1 MFPIFVKKIPFYSN
15 INKKNQVS
23 NYEYQLSFYVN
34 KNSNEILKKIKKKM
48 NNKREEGINYLQFQL
63 FKTISILILLNLK
76 SNINDNIDEE
86 EFKENNLIRKIG
98 KYFKRF
104 YDYDMVTLKNF
115 IRDNLMLLPSLN
127 IIKKKII
134 LLLRVENINDF
145 VIDNFREDKVIENC
159 NLNENK
165 SDTSITKSIN
175 YLDFFKN
182 VIHSNEMKSISDIN
196 TISNNSSNKND
207 DDVHF
212 FKQNNQSQSNIL
224 KNENNILN
232 NNKNTSSLNENKN
245 EVDNK
250 NDLNDNS
257 NLFFQDEKLNYSS
270 NLFFGNENLKYNSN
284 LVFQNDNLKNNTNV
298 IDQKD
303 NDINIFNNILNNK
316 SSILIHQNENLNN
329 NINIINPKVDNDNNN
344 LSSQTNYFIFNEKLN
359 NLNYINQKENLNDEL
374 KKKNNNKNSK
384 KEKANNVLNNI
395 NVDNVI
401 ENNSFITP
409 IKTKIKVHVYSPNK
423 SEKNNNINIE
433 SNNNSLSDLYKPDY
447 NINNYTESQNNP
459 NINISKINDIP
470 NSNYYLGKKTNLIK
484 QNIQPEKKESL
495 YNIINDTNAQ
505 LMLDNNNSF
514 IKNNYFQN
522 NVKKEINNSILD
534 FIILEN
540 DKILKEKNIINDEKD
555 HLIFE
560 ISSFDN
566 INNINP
572 INNDQKIVPIIKP
585 QYRRS
590 HFYIPNI
597 NNEIYKKPSIEKG
610 YFKKQ
615 NLKKPKKNGDYEKD
629 KNKIMEIINN
639 KEVLNN
645 NDENQNKKLNISVI
659 TEDDTSENN

>member
-23 NYEYQLSFYVN
+23 NYEYHISICVN

-48 NNKREEGINYLQFQL
+48 KNKREEGINYLQFQL
-63 FKTISILILLNLK
+63 FKTISILILLNLNSK
-76 SNINDNIDEE
+76 IKDNIEEE

-98 KYFKRF
+98 KYFKKF
-104 YDYDMVTLKNF
+104 YDYDMETLKNF
-115 IRDNLMLLPSLN
+115 IKDNIMLLPSLN

-145 VIDNFREDKVIENC
+145 IIENFREDQVIDNC

-182 VIHSNEMKSISDIN
+182 VIRSNEMKSISDIN

-207 DDVHF
+207 NESHF
-212 FKQNNQSQSNIL
+212 FNVL
-224 KNENNILN
+224 KNENNNLN
-232 NNKNTSSLNENKN
+232 NVKNTSSLNENKN
-245 EVDNK
+245 EMDDE

-284 LVFQNDNLKNNTNV
+284 LVFQKDNLKNNTND
-298 IDQKD
+298 INQKD
-303 NDINIFNNILNNK
+303 NDINIFNNVLNNK
-316 SSILIHQNENLNN
+316 SSIFIHQNDNLNN
-329 NINIINPKVDNDNNN
+329 NINIINPKVNNDNNN

-384 KEKANNVLNNI
+384 KEKVNNVNNI

-409 IKTKIKVHVYSPNK
+409 IKTKIKIQVYSPNK
-423 SEKNNNINIE
+423 SEKNNNLNIE

-447 NINNYTESQNNP
+447 NINNYAESQKNS
-459 NINISKINDIP
+459 NINILKNNDIP
-470 NSNYYLGKKTNLIK
+470 NSNNYLGKKTNLIK

-495 YNIINDTNAQ
+495 YNIINDPNAQ

-522 NVKKEINNSILD
+522 DVKKEINNSILD

-540 DKILKEKNIINDEKD
+540 EKILKEKKLINEEKD

-560 ISSFDN
+560 ITSFDN
-566 INNINP
+566 IHNINSLNNNKKFEP
-572 INNDQKIVPIIKP
+572 ILKP
-585 QYRRS
+585 QYHKP
-590 HFYIPNI
+590 HFYKPNL
-597 NNEIYKKPSIEKG
+597 NNEIYKKPLIENG
-610 YFKKQ
+610 CFKKQ
-615 NLKKPKKNGDYEKD
+615 NLKKPIKNEDYEKD
-629 KNKIMEIINN
+629 KTKIMKIINN
-639 KEVLNN
+639 KEVLDN
-645 NDENQNKKLNISVI
+645 NDENKNQKSNISVI
-659 TEDDTSENN
+659 TEDESSENNL